1 MGMNKLENKK
11 REYVLTAADRCDSKD
26 CGAQAYIKVI
36 GVTGELTFCA
46 HHYNKIVDNA
56 VGYDKIMK
64 FAYDII
70 DEQERLI
77 ENRLVE
83 A

>member
-1 MGMNKLENKK
+1 MKIVKETKK
-11 REYVLTAADRCDSKD
+11 EWVLTTADRCDSAD

-64 FAYDII
+64 FAYNII
-70 DEQERLI
+70 DEQERLV